1 MGSAGTGR
9 LTDYSQ
15 AGATAGGGGGASGE
29 DKCAEPIQEQL
40 EEVARCQ
47 YYQDHKTVP
56 PSGTP
61 LTVVISNRVGVETE
75 QLELVGYLP
84 TRYNYIAS
92 CIRSGYRYSGVIEAS
107 TDVHVPAVLIRLTP
121 VKVR

>member
-15 AGATAGGGGGASGE
+15 AGAGVGGGASGE
-29 DKCAEPIQEQL
+29 DKCAVPIQEQL

-47 YYQDHKTVP
+47 YYQDHNTVP
-56 PSGTP
+56 PTGTK
-61 LTVVISNRVGVETE
+61 LMVVISNRVGVETE
-75 QLELVGYLP
+75 SFELVGYLP
-84 TRYNYIAS
+84 TKYNYIAS
-92 CIRSGYRYSGVIEAS
+92 CIRSGYRYAGVIEAS

-121 VKVR
+121 VKKQ